1 MLLPR
6 LSASKAN
13 SRDDKVYAQPRGDG
27 KQNARMSGSR
37 ND

>member
-1 MLLPR
+1 MLLPW

-13 SRDDKVYAQPRGDG
+13 SRDDKVYVQPRGDG
-27 KQNARMSGSR
+27 EQKARMSAGR